1 MPTIDDILRDFSSD
15 RKELITILHQVQEE
29 FGYLPQE
36 AIRRVARFLKISES
50 EIFGVLTFYTAFSL
64 TPKGRHVVKVCLGT
78 ACYVRGGAQ
87 ISTELGRELC
97 LSPGETSPNGDFTL
111 ETVNCLGC
119 CAIGPV
125 IVVGK
130 DYYGHTTVRKV
141 GGILKKYQEPEES

>member
-15 RKELITILHQVQEE
+15 RKELITILHHVQEAY
-29 FGYLPQE
+29 GYIPQD
-36 AIRRVARFLKISES
+36 AIIGVARHLHLSPN
-50 EIFGVLTFYTAFSL
+50 EIFGVLTFYSAFSL

-87 ISTELGRELC
+87 ISDELVRTLS
-97 LSPGETSPNGDFTL
+97 LSPGQTSSDGAFTL

-125 IVVGK
+125 VVVDK
-130 DYYGHTTVRKV
+130 DYYGNITVRKV
-141 GGILKKYQEPEES
+141 GAILNKYQKADES